1 MLKTNKSNSCF
12 LFASAAQSQ
21 KRGRQFLVSLTIIGS
36 LGFLCLFG
44 SIPALAQIPGITGSS
59 GAGLE
64 GLAGLAGIGGLGGLG
79 GIGAGGG
86 LGGVNINSPTAIVA
100 NDPVQP
106 NNNAGQQTFSMVPLK
121 PNEFQKFI
129 LETSGNK
136 LPLYGVD
143 FFENLRTNE
152 KAATVAA
159 SGAFAPLDNA
169 PVNNDYTVGPGDQ
182 VIIRGWGSLNVD
194 AKVVVDRNG
203 QISIPKVGSVPVSGV
218 KVSKLESV
226 VKTAFSK
233 YYKDVELSVSLGQL
247 RSITVYVVGQA
258 RRPGS
263 YSLSSLTTLASGLF
277 ATGGPN
283 ANGSMRRVQLKRG
296 GQVITEFDLYQFLSE
311 GLSSSD
317 VKLIDG
323 DVIYIPPA
331 LGYVAIVGKV
341 NTPAVFELKTN
352 DEPLDQILS
361 IAGGLPV
368 VADPR
373 RVMLERLDPNKKQ
386 PRAVEDFALDN
397 RGLKTPLKNG
407 DLITILTI
415 TPELSNAVTLRGSV
429 AQPVRVGWHEGM
441 RIKDLIPNRESLIS
455 RDSIRR
461 QNETLFD
468 SNQRERALR
477 EREMIPS
484 DLLDDSELTSRVSRI
499 NSAPVSKAP
508 TTNVGTNG
516 MNAAQTLQMQTNANN
531 ECQDNPSLLK
541 CKEVRDVE
549 SLKSFRESRLFK
561 DQPIN
566 QENYAQSN
574 SPLSERIGNLYDEIN
589 WDYAVIERLNRNDL
603 NVSLIP
609 FSLANVLNNDKDPDN
624 QILQPGDVVTVFSV
638 NDIRVPISKRRI
650 MVRIEG
656 EVSKPG
662 VYQAKPGESLSAIV
676 QRAGGLTHDAYMYGA
691 GFYREEVKKSQQENL
706 QKLLKRLEAESNSS
720 LLQTSQSLGATSNLA
735 ATQARIQAAQ
745 NAQRQAIERLRG
757 LRPEGRIALGMT
769 PELYNR
775 VDRLPDIHLQNGDR
789 FMVPARP
796 DFVYIFGSVNTESA
810 LLYKADKTVEDY
822 LKLSGVGSG
831 ADRDAAILIRADGSA
846 LTNNKSNWSNV
857 VLSAK
862 VMPGDSIVMPEKLD
876 QESTWSAVIR
886 NTVDV
891 TQIFYQLGL
900 GVAAIKILQ

>member
-1 MLKTNKSNSCF
+1 ML
-12 LFASAAQSQ
+12 
-21 KRGRQFLVSLTIIGS
+21 SLTILTS
-36 LGFLCLFG
+36 LGCLG
-44 SIPALAQIPGITGSS
+44 LIGPSPALAQIPGITGGALGGS
-59 GAGLE
+59 GGGLE
-64 GLAGLAGIGGLGGLG
+64 GLAGLAGIGGIGGL
-79 GIGAGGG
+79 GAGGG
-86 LGGVNINSPTAIVA
+86 LGGVNINTPGAIVA
-100 NDPVQP
+100 NDPLQP
-106 NNNAGQQTFSMVPLK
+106 NLNNSGQQMYPMVPLK

-129 LETSGNK
+129 LETSGSK
-136 LPLYGVD
+136 LPLYGID
-143 FFENLRTNE
+143 FFENLRTNTIPRSTE
-152 KAATVAA
+152 STVALVP
-159 SGAFAPLDNA
+159 SNAFAPLDNA

-263 YSLSSLTTLASGLF
+263 YALSSLTTLASGLF

-283 ANGSMRRVQLKRG
+283 ANGSMRRVQLKRS

-373 RVMLERLDPNKKQ
+373 RVMLERLDPSKKQ
-386 PRAVEDFALDN
+386 PRAVEDFALDG

-429 AQPVRVGWHEGM
+429 AQPVRVGWREGM
-441 RIKDLIPNRESLIS
+441 RIRDLIPNREALIS

-484 DLLDDSELTSRVSRI
+484 DLLDDSELTARVSRI
-499 NSAPVSKAP
+499 NAAPASKSP
-508 TTNVGTNG
+508 TNNVGANG

-549 SLKSFRESRLFK
+549 SLKTFRESRLFK

-603 NVSLIP
+603 NVTLIP

-706 QKLLKRLEAESNSS
+706 QKLLKRLEAESNTA

-757 LRPEGRIALGMT
+757 LKPEGRIALGMT

-831 ADRDAAILIRADGSA
+831 ADRDGAILIRADGSA

-857 VLSAK
+857 VLSTK

-876 QESTWSAVIR
+876 QESTWSTLIR

-900 GVAAIKILQ
+900 GAAAIKILQ

>member
-1 MLKTNKSNSCF
+1 ML
-12 LFASAAQSQ
+12 
-21 KRGRQFLVSLTIIGS
+21 SLTILAS
-36 LGFLCLFG
+36 LGCLG
-44 SIPALAQIPGITGSS
+44 LIRPSPALAQIPGITGGA

-152 KAATVAA
+152 KASILAA
-159 SGAFAPLDNA
+159 SNAFAPLDNA

-263 YSLSSLTTLASGLF
+263 YALSSLTTLASGLF

-373 RVMLERLDPNKKQ
+373 RVMLERLDPSKKQ
-386 PRAVEDFALDN
+386 PRAVEDFALDG

-429 AQPVRVGWHEGM
+429 AQPVRVGWREGM
-441 RIKDLIPNRESLIS
+441 RIKDLIPNREALIS

-484 DLLDDSELTSRVSRI
+484 DLLDDSELTTRVSRI
-499 NSAPVSKAP
+499 NSAPASKAP
-508 TTNVGTNG
+508 TTSVGTNG
-516 MNAAQTLQMQTNANN
+516 MSAAQTLQMQTNANN

-549 SLKSFRESRLFK
+549 SLKTFRESRLFK

-589 WDYAVIERLNRNDL
+589 MEMNEQDTVIE
-603 NVSLIP
+603 
-609 FSLANVLNNDKDPDN
+609 
-624 QILQPGDVVTVFSV
+624 
-638 NDIRVPISKRRI
+638 
-650 MVRIEG
+650 MVK
-656 EVSKPG
+656 V
-662 VYQAKPGESLSAIV
+662 
-676 QRAGGLTHDAYMYGA
+676 AY
-691 GFYREEVKKSQQENL
+691 
-706 QKLLKRLEAESNSS
+706 
-720 LLQTSQSLGATSNLA
+720 
-735 ATQARIQAAQ
+735 
-745 NAQRQAIERLRG
+745 
-757 LRPEGRIALGMT
+757 
-769 PELYNR
+769 
-775 VDRLPDIHLQNGDR
+775 
-789 FMVPARP
+789 
-796 DFVYIFGSVNTESA
+796 NTRKW
-810 LLYKADKTVEDY
+810 YKY
-822 LKLSGVGSG
+822 
-831 ADRDAAILIRADGSA
+831 
-846 LTNNKSNWSNV
+846 
-857 VLSAK
+857 
-862 VMPGDSIVMPEKLD
+862 SID
-876 QESTWSAVIR
+876 
-886 NTVDV
+886 
-891 TQIFYQLGL
+891 
-900 GVAAIKILQ
+900 

>member
-1 MLKTNKSNSCF
+1 M
-12 LFASAAQSQ
+12 
-21 KRGRQFLVSLTIIGS
+21 VSLTIIGS

-86 LGGVNINSPTAIVA
+86 LGGVNNNSPTAIVA

-152 KAATVAA
+152 KATTVAA

-441 RIKDLIPNRESLIS
+441 RIKDLIPNREALIS

-516 MNAAQTLQMQTNANN
+516 INVGTNGMNAAQTLQMQTYANN

-662 VYQAKPGESLSAIV
+662 IYQAKPGESLSAIV